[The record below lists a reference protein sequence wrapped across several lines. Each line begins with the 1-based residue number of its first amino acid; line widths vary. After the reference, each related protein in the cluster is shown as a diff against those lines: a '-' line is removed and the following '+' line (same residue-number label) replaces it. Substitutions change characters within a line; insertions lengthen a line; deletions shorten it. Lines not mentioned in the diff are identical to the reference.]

1 MKVTCISSFWNANFR
16 FCVSAAVAIVFGL
29 LSMVEKP
36 AALQILVCAVRTV
49 AVIFALSYVAR
60 TWFSL
65 NQAFLG
71 LWSGAAALC
80 TRRYRMLKKIRQWI
94 KIGIGVVKPLPA
106 PVFYMVFCFANHR
119 TQEELETCCIVAVIA
134 TVAWIFLEWETLI
147 ENYACSLRQEADD
160 AEEKERPHHGV
171 DGMVGEIGKI
181 LPDIVGIAL
190 QVSGNGRKNILKCP
204 TGHHAIEAHD
214 NETREDAHIADYL
227 PRPTTIG
234 ARGILLSMAPHDKL
248 AEHGR
253 QSEHQHTAQIDQQEG
268 CTAVHARLVWETPDI
283 AQPNGRPRR
292 GQHNSYLRCKCS
304 SVLHILNQKLES

>member
-1 MKVTCISSFWNANFR
+1 MKNYREKVTCGLFSFWNANFR
-16 FCVSAAVAIVFGL
+16 FCVSAAVAIIFGL
-29 LSMVEKP
+29 LSMVESP

-49 AVIFALSYVAR
+49 AVIFALSYLAR

-65 NQAFLG
+65 NQVFLG

-160 AEEKERPHHGV
+160 AEYRLLNPS
-171 DGMVGEIGKI
+171 GEVVQIRAGELFYRLSI
-181 LPDIVGIAL
+181 PVLLLVLNVAIMLGIYC
-190 QVSGNGRKNILKCP
+190 I
-204 TGHHAIEAHD
+204 I
-214 NETREDAHIADYL
+214 I
-227 PRPTTIG
+227 
-234 ARGILLSMAPHDKL
+234 
-248 AEHGR
+248 
-253 QSEHQHTAQIDQQEG
+253 
-268 CTAVHARLVWETPDI
+268 
-283 AQPNGRPRR
+283 
-292 GQHNSYLRCKCS
+292 
-304 SVLHILNQKLES
+304 

>member
-160 AEEKERPHHGV
+160 AEDRLLNLSGV
-171 DGMVGEIGKI
+171 VQIRAGELFFFCVQNPPFDGQGIGRLHRRGI
-181 LPDIVGIAL
+181 AQDIVE
-190 QVSGNGRKNILKCP
+190 Q
-204 TGHHAIEAHD
+204 
-214 NETREDAHIADYL
+214 
-227 PRPTTIG
+227 
-234 ARGILLSMAPHDKL
+234 LL
-248 AEHGR
+248 
-253 QSEHQHTAQIDQQEG
+253 
-268 CTAVHARLVWETPDI
+268 V
-283 AQPNGRPRR
+283 RR
-292 GQHNSYLRCKCS
+292 GAVKAAHAPAAADQFRCVHKIFPL
-304 SVLHILNQKLES
+304 VLPF

>member
-1 MKVTCISSFWNANFR
+1 MKKILMKVTCISSFWNANFR

-160 AEEKERPHHGV
+160 AEDRLLNPS
-171 DGMVGEIGKI
+171 GEVVQIRAGELFYRLSI
-181 LPDIVGIAL
+181 PVLSLVFNVAIMLGIYC
-190 QVSGNGRKNILKCP
+190 I
-204 TGHHAIEAHD
+204 I
-214 NETREDAHIADYL
+214 I
-227 PRPTTIG
+227 
-234 ARGILLSMAPHDKL
+234 
-248 AEHGR
+248 
-253 QSEHQHTAQIDQQEG
+253 
-268 CTAVHARLVWETPDI
+268 
-283 AQPNGRPRR
+283 
-292 GQHNSYLRCKCS
+292 
-304 SVLHILNQKLES
+304 